1 MNISRKICNN
11 IFAECGSVLMISCW
25 VEIISSLKILIFI
38 NFNIF
43 LIYQLSEFMSNIA
56 LNNNLKKTY
65 LALLSSLSVNNRL
78 EIISE
83 LSLSLKKNSRKS
95 KGVEFYSGAWDS
107 GESSEELIST
117 IRSSRTFNRKL
128 EEF

>member
-1 MNISRKICNN
+1 MP
-11 IFAECGSVLMISCW
+11 
-25 VEIISSLKILIFI
+25 
-38 NFNIF
+38 
-43 LIYQLSEFMSNIA
+43 NIA
-56 LNNNLKKTY
+56 LSNNLKRTY
-65 LALLSSLSVNNRL
+65 LTLLSSLSVNNRL

-83 LSLSLKKNSRKS
+83 LSLSLKKNPRKP

-107 GESSEELIST
+107 GESSEDIIST